1 MLTLYE
7 ALVKGLTHKLNPIK
21 YAQLTVLA
29 SRQHADID
37 TSIAFLDEAKARL
50 ENYKDAVYLCRIAQA
65 EKKLNL
71 GLHHDCLQIL
81 NEVKGQIEA
90 ESDIDPKVYACL
102 SEIFSNY
109 YRRKEDQENFYKS
122 SLQFLAYTPASELT
136 SEEKKQWSIK
146 MGMAVLLGKNIFN
159 IAELL
164 DKEILS
170 SLVGSDFQWLY
181 DLLMTL
187 GRG

>member
-1 MLTLYE
+1 M
-7 ALVKGLTHKLNPIK
+7 
-21 YAQLTVLA
+21 YA
-29 SRQHADID
+29 
-37 TSIAFLDEAKARL
+37 
-50 ENYKDAVYLCRIAQA
+50 N
-65 EKKLNL
+65 
-71 GLHHDCLQIL
+71 
-81 NEVKGQIEA
+81 
-90 ESDIDPKVYACL
+90 L
-102 SEIFSNY
+102 SEIYSNY

-136 SEEKKQWSIK
+136 IEEKKQWSIK

-170 SLVGSDFQWLY
+170 SLIGSDFQWLY

-187 GRG
+187 GRGQISEFAAAIQRH